1 MALFHLYLHVILSKT
16 SSFLITFTIDD
27 FDFTFSILILKSS
40 SSANGSRLRKI
51 LSDPT
56 LLKSFGEE
64 AGQIL
69 ENFPILEHLSLS
81 QSQPNFL
88 STLPYPV
95 LILHHEEDF
104 IYFGFV
110 NGNKT
115 IKGKPSLNHFD
126 ETFYN
131 GIQTICKT

>member
-1 MALFHLYLHVILSKT
+1 MV
-16 SSFLITFTIDD
+16 DGD

-56 LLKSFGEE
+56 LLKSFDED

-95 LILHHEEDF
+95 LILHHEGDY

>member
-1 MALFHLYLHVILSKT
+1 MHWVYWCNYEKTWSFYHVDVGL
-16 SSFLITFTIDD
+16 D
-27 FDFTFSILILKSS
+27 FDFTFCILNLKSS
-40 SSANGSRLRKI
+40 SSANASRLRKI

-56 LLKSFGEE
+56 LLKSFGEDE
-64 AGQIL
+64 EQIL

-88 STLPYPV
+88 SSLPYPV
-95 LILHHEEDF
+95 LILHHEGDF
-104 IYFGFV
+104 IYFGFI

-131 GIQTICKT
+131 GIQAIGKL